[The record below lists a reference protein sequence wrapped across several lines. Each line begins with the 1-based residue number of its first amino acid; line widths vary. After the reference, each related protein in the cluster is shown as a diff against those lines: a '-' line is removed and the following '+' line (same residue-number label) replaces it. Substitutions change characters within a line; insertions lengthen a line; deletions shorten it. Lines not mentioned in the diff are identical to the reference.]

1 MPIRLDRLA
10 RAAALGVALIAAFAG
25 CGGDGTG
32 PDPRRPVSLTKISG
46 DNQAAQLGNPLPQ
59 PLRVQVTNFEEQGLD
74 GIAVEFSV
82 VTGSGTVNPAIDTTA
97 GGGFAETGVTLGTNG
112 GDVQIRA
119 AIRGSS
125 VPAVVFAATALGPT
139 SIAVF
144 SGDGQTGVAGAPF
157 PQPLRAIV
165 RDPRG
170 SAFPGVAVEWAVATA
185 PGPGVVLDSIRTTT
199 DALGIAS
206 TTGRFG
212 DVAGT
217 YSFMASIA
225 GVAGAAAT
233 FSLSAVLAPII
244 GAIDPSPIIEGGT
257 ATITGQN
264 FAAAA
269 AQNTVTVD
277 GIAATVLSGS
287 TTQLSIAVPRAA
299 CLPARDSA
307 RIQVTVSGVTGPTFH
322 HPAIP
327 ADPPLDLAVGA
338 NEIRADSAG
347 LECVQMPARTPGSTH
362 LVIAAITATQDFT
375 TPERLTRTAGR
386 ATPFGIGGFARA
398 TAILAASQ
406 ASRAL
411 EQELRALGGA
421 RAFEERIRRFEREHL
436 SPRAGPAAPQ
446 AGGAAAVGVPG
457 AAPRAAVPM
466 VGDTL
471 TLNVPVGPNFCT
483 DVRSV
488 KTRVK
493 AVGNFGIA
501 VEDTARPADGFT
513 DADYAQIV
521 AEFDAKIYA
530 TDTLYFGS
538 PVTGSAAIDSVPHSF
553 LVFTAEVNRLTPQGA
568 NFVILGFFFAGDLL
582 PTQCPGLN
590 RRKIFYLLVPDPN
603 GTINGNVRSTAFV
616 RQQSRG
622 TVAHELQHLISAAQ
636 KIQRNAPTFETVW
649 LGEGLSHIAEEV
661 VGHAVTGLT
670 PGSDLT
676 FAQANANANDF
687 TAFYRQN
694 FLRARLYLLTDS
706 IARNS
711 PIANN
716 DELATR
722 GATWLLLRWILDHEG
737 PAQGGEQSITRK
749 MVITTAS
756 GIPNLESAVGK
767 PFAGL
772 VSEWL
777 PALHTDNLGVPGL
790 PARLT
795 IPSWDLRDVYRN
807 LAPNDPGGYP
817 LQPTTLPFTSGTTN
831 FDVKAGSGRFFLVP
845 SAGPSPALSL
855 RFTDQGGSPLN
866 RALLQPRTLVV
877 RTQ

>member
-1 MPIRLDRLA
+1 MRIRLDRLA
-10 RAAALGVALIAAFAG
+10 GAAALGVALIAAFAQ

-46 DNQAAQLGNPLPQ
+46 DNQEAQLGNPLPQ
-59 PLRVQVTNFEEQGLD
+59 PLRVQVTNFEGRGID
-74 GIAVEFSV
+74 GSAVGFSV

-97 GGGFAETGVTLGTNG
+97 GGGFAETGVTLGTTG

-119 AIRGSS
+119 AIPGSS
-125 VPAVVFAATALGPT
+125 VPAVVFAATALGPS

-185 PGPGVVLDSIRTTT
+185 PGPGVLLDSIRTTT

-244 GAIDPSPIIEGGT
+244 SAIDPSPIVEGGT

-269 AQNTVTVD
+269 AENTVTID

-307 RIQVTVSGVTGPTFH
+307 RIQVTVPGVTGPAFH

-347 LECVQMPARTPGSTH
+347 LECVQMPARTAGSTH
-362 LVIAAITATQDFT
+362 LAIAAITATQDFT

-398 TAILAASQ
+398 PAILAASQ

-457 AAPRAAVPM
+457 GPPRAVVPS

-471 TLNVPVGPNFCT
+471 TLNVPVGPANFCT
-483 DVRSV
+483 QFTSV

-513 DADYAQIV
+513 DADYAQIM

-553 LVFTAEVNRLTPQGA
+553 LVFTSEVNRLTPQGA
-568 NFVILGFFFAGDLL
+568 NFVILGFFFAGDLF
-582 PTQCPGLN
+582 PTSQCTGSN

-636 KIQRNAPTFETVW
+636 KIRLNAQTFETVW

-661 VGHAVTGLT
+661 VGHAVTGLA
-670 PGSDLT
+670 PRSDLT
-676 FAQANANANDF
+676 FAQANANADDF
-687 TAFYRQN
+687 TAFHRQN

-737 PAQGGEQSITRK
+737 PAQGGEQNITRK
-749 MVITTAS
+749 MVLTSAS
-756 GIPNLESAVGK
+756 GMPNLEAAVGK
-767 PFAGL
+767 PFADL

-777 PALHTDNLGVPGL
+777 PALYTDNLGVPGL
-790 PARLT
+790 SARLT
-795 IPSWDLRDVYRN
+795 IPSWNLRDIYQN
-807 LAPNDPGGYP
+807 ISGAYP
-817 LQPTTLPFTSGTTN
+817 LVPTTLPFSSETTN

-845 SAGPSPALSL
+845 SAGPSRALSL
-855 RFTDQGGSPLN
+855 RFTDQGGNPLN
-866 RALLQPRTLVV
+866 RALLQPRTLIV